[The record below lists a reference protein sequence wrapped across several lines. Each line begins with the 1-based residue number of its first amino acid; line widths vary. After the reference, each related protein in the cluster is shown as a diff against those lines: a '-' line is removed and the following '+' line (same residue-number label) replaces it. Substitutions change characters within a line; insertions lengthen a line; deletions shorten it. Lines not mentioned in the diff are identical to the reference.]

1 MTDTEQNFRSRRVQF
16 ATPRV
21 SIDSD
26 QMSSGATSGVES
38 PPAWR
43 RTSTASIVYNLQ
55 EQQKRKKKKCAN
67 KSWTKISQ
75 KIESRRRKESQRVLS
90 SCRETHLPALDVDAV
105 KRATSAIRSRS
116 TVPPVQDPTE
126 EVEVP
131 LRPSTELKN
140 RLRDYKLPLSYNNF
154 IVRELEV
161 RFKGPAY
168 YSG

>member
-21 SIDSD
+21 SIESA
-26 QMSSGATSGVES
+26 MSSGATSGGIGS
-38 PPAWR
+38 PAWR
-43 RTSTASIVYNLQ
+43 RNSTASIVYNL
-55 EQQKRKKKKCAN
+55 EQQKKKKKKCA
-67 KSWTKISQ
+67 KSWTRISQ
-75 KIESRRRKESQRVLS
+75 KIENRRRKESQRVLS
-90 SCRETHLPALDVDAV
+90 SFRETHLPALDVDAV

-116 TVPPVQDPTE
+116 TVPPVQDPVE

-131 LRPSTELKN
+131 HRPSTELKN